1 MSVKIIGQRDFKN
14 KMKMLGDAFGDA
26 VDGGAFVTAN
36 EIRTDAIKS
45 IQAVSPGRQV
55 QRVSQ
60 GGGDTYTHTAA
71 AEDTAPNTDRGG
83 LVRSIAVEVNKSGL
97 YALVGSNLDYAGFLE
112 MGTSKMGA
120 RPWLEP
126 ALRKNRDNLNKN
138 LSAAADAIIKAKSK

>member
-71 AEDTAPNTDRGG
+71 AEGSAPNTDTGK
-83 LVRSIAVEVNKSGL
+83 LVSSVAAEKIGSGV
-97 YALVGSNLDYAGFLE
+97 YHIGSKLDYAEWLE
-112 MGTSKMGA
+112 FGTSKMGA
-120 RPWLEP
+120 RPWLDP
-126 ALRKNRDNLNKN
+126 AFRAKAQHL
-138 LSAAADAIIKAKSK
+138 IINITDVVDRQIKRLVK

>member
-1 MSVKIIGQRDFKN
+1 MSITVSGEKELKRKLLS
-14 KMKMLGDAFGDA
+14 LGTSMDDALL
-26 VDGGAFVTAN
+26 GGVILTAN
-36 EIRTDAIKS
+36 DIRTDAIKS

-55 QRVSQ
+55 QRSSQ
-60 GGGDTYTHTAA
+60 GGGTYTHTAA
-71 AEDTAPNTDRGG
+71 AEGSAPNTDTGK
-83 LVRSIAVEVNKSGL
+83 LVNSIAVEVNKSGL

-138 LSAAADAIIKAKSK
+138 LNAAADAIIKAKSK